1 MVGDVLYS
9 KGAVLMGMK
18 EDGDYYAL
26 ACAEQ
31 MEVRVAQPLVE
42 VHDVQGNGWE
52 QYTHGR
58 KRQMDIHLAG
68 LMALSGTAGAWTT
81 EEIMATVDA
90 GSVVA
95 MKLFY
100 ETPDGGV
107 METTFTGTLGD
118 MGFDAQMAGG
128 EKTKWSITINNT
140 GQHNRVAD
148 TTQWLWSSNTD
159 MLWSSGAIM
168 DLLYG

>member
-1 MVGDVLYS
+1 
-9 KGAVLMGMK
+9 MGMK

-26 ACAEQ
+26 ACAEA
-31 MEVRVAQPLVE
+31 MEVRVAQPLLE
-42 VHDVQGNGWE
+42 VHDIAGNGWE
-52 QYTHGR
+52 QYTHAR
-58 KRQMDIHLAG
+58 KRQMDIHLVG

-81 EEIMATVDA
+81 EEIVMATA
-90 GSVVA
+90 TATKVA

-118 MGFDAQMAGG
+118 VGFDAQMTGG
-128 EKTKWSITINNT
+128 EKAKWNITIKNT
-140 GQHNRVAD
+140 GPHNKIAD

>member
-18 EDGDYYAL
+18 EDGYYYAL
-26 ACAEQ
+26 ACAEAL
-31 MEVRVAQPLVE
+31 EVQGVRPLVE
-42 VHDVQGNGWE
+42 VHDVNGDGWE
-52 QYTHGR
+52 QYIADRR
-58 KRQMDIHLAG
+58 KLMNVRLSG
-68 LMALSGTAGAWTT
+68 VMALSGTDGAWTT
-81 EEIMATVDA
+81 EEIMEVADA
-90 GSVVA
+90 GNRVA
-95 MKLFY
+95 MKLYY
-100 ETPDGGV
+100 ETPDGSV
-107 METTFTGTLGD
+107 METTFTGLLGE

-128 EKTKWSITINNT
+128 EKAKWSITITNT